1 MSSRWWGAVKLWRML
16 VGSLDD
22 ENEKNAAAERPAT
35 AAKTPL
41 GLGSE
46 PVWWSASE
54 FIFWLCCKEV
64 RNNEL
69 NVASRMASEEAK
81 FHKEKPEKKPGRS
94 QTLSGRILA
103 GSLLLEPRA

>member
-41 GLGSE
+41 GIAAVLQPGSCNCGSGLVFFFFFRVLVLISVKTGLYLG
-46 PVWWSASE
+46 P
-54 FIFWLCCKEV
+54 
-64 RNNEL
+64 
-69 NVASRMASEEAK
+69 
-81 FHKEKPEKKPGRS
+81 
-94 QTLSGRILA
+94 
-103 GSLLLEPRA
+103 

>member
-46 PVWWSASE
+46 PVWWSASG
-54 FIFWLCCKEV
+54 FRSICIPQVLEV
-64 RNNEL
+64 GGMGAALGAHRVSTA
-69 NVASRMASEEAK
+69 VANPPALIK
-81 FHKEKPEKKPGRS
+81 
-94 QTLSGRILA
+94 
-103 GSLLLEPRA
+103 

>member
-46 PVWWSASE
+46 PVWWSASGYRS
-54 FIFWLCCKEV
+54 ICIPQVLEV
-64 RNNEL
+64 GGMGAALGAHRVSTA
-69 NVASRMASEEAK
+69 VANPPALIK
-81 FHKEKPEKKPGRS
+81 
-94 QTLSGRILA
+94 
-103 GSLLLEPRA
+103 